1 MQREVSNIHFWNMQ
15 GTVEYKLHFHYT
27 IPVVRTLKHHS
38 SGLKHVRNLSVV
50 EKFLFFFITSTQ
62 SWYFF
67 FQVLRRIIGSMV
79 PVYSKNYLVSFIRPN
94 PDLYGKYFLL
104 KINFT
109 YSIQLL

>member
-1 MQREVSNIHFWNMQ
+1 MV
-15 GTVEYKLHFHYT
+15 
-27 IPVVRTLKHHS
+27 
-38 SGLKHVRNLSVV
+38 
-50 EKFLFFFITSTQ
+50 
-62 SWYFF
+62 FF